1 MSELVK
7 MNFDLGE
14 NEQNLIFSLAKVLMA
29 F

>member
-14 NEQNLIFSLAKVLMA
+14 NERNLIFSLAKVLMA

>member
-1 MSELVK
+1 MSDLVK
-7 MNFDLGE
+7 MNFYLGE